1 MIEKAPK
8 TIDNPTEL
16 IDLLNNPDY
25 QEAFKV
31 INDKY
36 LYWNKAKYYRPK
48 EISPEVFWSAIK
60 LSRRGESL
68 NINEY
73 HFSFKITNKM
83 WKRLHDFDLFFC
95 DNCPTDNKVDGFFQ
109 LNDSKM
115 EEAIASSKMEGAN
128 TTIRIAKEMLL
139 KNKKPMDTSQQMI
152 VNNYKTIRFLSNNLD
167 TPLTS
172 QFILDI
178 HKSMTQNTLLD
189 SKYEGIFR
197 DTNDIVVMDE
207 LSSEIVHIPPSSES
221 IKEFISKTCDFINKD
236 DDLFIHPIIKAIILH
251 FLISFLHPFVDGNG
265 RTARALFY
273 WYMLKQGYSLIEY
286 LAISKIIY
294 EYKPLYEKA
303 FLYTE
308 IDDYDIGYFIEYN
321 LDVLD
326 KAYSKYQESLVK
338 KDKENKALD
347 SLKTSYSLSPR
358 QLWIVRNGIENKSKV
373 FTCKEL
379 ETLLGVNAKTIRSDF
394 ESLVEK
400 GIFTVVQINEKQRG
414 YSLSIDFDEVIST

>member
-1 MIEKAPK
+1 
-8 TIDNPTEL
+8 
-16 IDLLNNPDY
+16 
-25 QEAFKV
+25 
-31 INDKY
+31 
-36 LYWNKAKYYRPK
+36 
-48 EISPEVFWSAIK
+48 
-60 LSRRGESL
+60 
-68 NINEY
+68 
-73 HFSFKITNKM
+73 
-83 WKRLHDFDLFFC
+83 
-95 DNCPTDNKVDGFFQ
+95 
-109 LNDSKM
+109 
-115 EEAIASSKMEGAN
+115 
-128 TTIRIAKEMLL
+128 
-139 KNKKPMDTSQQMI
+139 
-152 VNNYKTIRFLSNNLD
+152 
-167 TPLTS
+167 
-172 QFILDI
+172 
-178 HKSMTQNTLLD
+178 
-189 SKYEGIFR
+189 
-197 DTNDIVVMDE
+197 MDE
-207 LSSEIVHIPPSSES
+207 LSSEIVHIPPSSKS
-221 IKEFISKTCDFINKD
+221 IKEFISKICDFINKD

-373 FTCKEL
+373 FTCEL
-379 ETLLGVNAKTIRSDF
+379 PPP
-394 ESLVEK
+394 
-400 GIFTVVQINEKQRG
+400 
-414 YSLSIDFDEVIST
+414 